1 MISLPLENPQMLW
14 LILPV
19 LAVGI
24 YLIKKGAK
32 TGLVESRLIIALLLI
47 IALASPY
54 TLVSKT
60 TMDETPNLVIIS
72 DETASMQLFEE
83 GVASRIYE
91 ALTAQTPT
99 TLVTVSGD
107 KTSIGDAIVQYSRG
121 DNQIV
126 LVTDG
131 NNNYGKNL
139 EDAFKFAKETGTTVY
154 SIEPE
159 LKANDLSVEI
169 KGDKTVV
176 IGNKNEF
183 DVVVSQAEEKEIGYS
198 LEVVVDGNIELGS
211 HSYSQIVREKSI
223 SLADINPFMSLGAHE
238 IKVTLTPHTEDRD
251 HINNVFYKSIYV
263 VPKPKIHLI
272 TDDDNS
278 PLRNNI
284 DTLYDLSTS
293 YKLSEIDDKKAIV
306 LDNQHIITLSTNDIK
321 MLKEYVTN
329 GHGLVVVGGD
339 NSYDNGEYLN
349 SSFEELLPV
358 LSKPTEWHG
367 GMYVALILD
376 ISGSTL
382 QGGEGTIV
390 IDGVQTTTPTYPLI
404 LYSAKTLVNSD
415 LLRDA
420 NVGVIMMGGIIED
433 APENLFDLR
442 AQSDKNILIDF
453 LSKSPTKSSDT
464 ELNKAIIDAKKTFDE
479 EISDNNDVTKYI
491 IIISDGAY
499 GSDLEKYSN
508 ALNIAKEMHDD
519 GISFRF
525 IHIKSS
531 FVGQY
536 DIDGIAFAKKF
547 MDAVD
552 GEYLHVTAASS
563 ISEEYGTDEKSD
575 DDVDLELPDFFPLIE
590 YNPKHF
596 ITRNIEIAG
605 NITYYN
611 DVTSKAGADRLVITT
626 TGKPILTTWR
636 YGLGRV
642 ASFTTD
648 NGYGGGTQWS
658 TAIYN
663 KTYGTPRL
671 TSATLNWAIGNPRVE
686 EGAVLEGLDTWLGTP
701 VTLTLTMYDEDV
713 LPSLTLDDTEPL
725 ELSVTGKSTYDT
737 TIDPDRIGM
746 HDISGYPVA
755 VNYAL
760 EYRDVGL
767 NEELPALVKSS
778 GGKTYNERDARAL
791 LLEDAKAN
799 SERVV
804 QEPVSWKI
812 YFIIAALLLFLL
824 EIVIRRIKEI
834 QAAKRAER
842 MGMMGD

>member
-83 GVASRIYE
+83 GAASRIYE

-99 TLVTVSGD
+99 TIVTVSGD

-131 NNNYGKNL
+131 NNNYGKTL

-159 LKANDLSVEI
+159 LKVNDLSVEI

-176 IGNKNEF
+176 IGNENQF
-183 DVVVSQAEEKEIGYS
+183 DVVVSQAE
-198 LEVVVDGNIELGS
+198 DGETAYNIKVYVNDELVRS
-211 HSYSQIVREKSI
+211 RSYTQTTRTKTTPI
-223 SLADINPFMSLGAHE
+223 PHTFTSLGAHT
-238 IKVTLTPHTEDRD
+238 ISVTLTPADADSD
-251 HINNVFYKSIYV
+251 HINNKFYKSIYA

-272 TDDDNS
+272 TDNTES
-278 PLRNNI
+278 PLTKI
-284 DTLYDLSTS
+284 LFDLYDVSTTGGLSD
-293 YKLSEIDDKKAIV
+293 IDDKKVVV
-306 LDNQHIITLSTNDIK
+306 LDNKHINTLSENDVK
-321 MLKEYVTN
+321 TLKKYVTDGN
-329 GHGLVVVGGD
+329 GLVVAGGER
-339 NSYDNGEYLN
+339 SYNYGDYLD

-358 LSKPTEWHG
+358 MSKPTDWRGGRNVVLVLDVSPSTSAHG
-367 GMYVALILD
+367 TQGDILSNA
-376 ISGSTL
+376 IFTL
-382 QGGEGTIV
+382 QNE
-390 IDGVQTTTPTYPLI
+390 
-404 LYSAKTLVNSD
+404 N
-415 LLRDA
+415 LRDA
-420 NVGVIMMGGIIED
+420 YAGVIAFGSTGVDVSGGFV
-433 APENLFDLR
+433 PL
-442 AQSDKNILIDF
+442 
-453 LSKSPTKSSDT
+453 SSDSNVFKLEQDISKLT
-464 ELNKAIIDAKKTFDE
+464 PGDSSTTSLDQGLIIAQQWLESEVGEL
-479 EISDNNDVTKYI
+479 DV
-491 IIISDGAY
+491 IIISDGGIETSYDA
-499 GSDLEKYSN
+499 GLE
-508 ALNIAKEMHDD
+508 IASQLHDD
-519 GISFRF
+519 GVNLYYV
-525 IHIKSS
+525 HIRSS
-531 FVGQY
+531 APSQY
-536 DIDGIAFAKKF
+536 DDRGNSYAQKL
-547 MDAVD
+547 MDEVD
-552 GEYLHVTAASS
+552 GTYFPIDIGQRANL
-563 ISEEYGTDEKSD
+563 IFEELEKPPEDETITLY
-575 DDVDLELPDFFPLIE
+575 VFPLIE

-605 NITYYN
+605 NITGYN
-611 DVTSKAGADRLVITT
+611 DVTPKAGADRIIITS
-626 TGKPILTTWR
+626 TGKPVLTTWR

-642 ASFTTD
+642 ASLTTD
-648 NGYGGGTQWS
+648 NGYGGGSIWS
-658 TAIYN
+658 SQMYAGN
-663 KTYGTPRL
+663 NSKL

-686 EGAVLEGLDTWLGTP
+686 EGAVLEGMDAWFGTP
-701 VTLTLTMYDEDV
+701 VTLTLTMYDEGV
-713 LPSLTLDDTEPL
+713 LPTLTLDDTEPL
-725 ELSVTGKSTYDT
+725 ELSVIGKNTYDT

-804 QEPVSWKI
+804 QEPVSWKM

-824 EIVIRRIKEI
+824 EIVIRRVKEI

-842 MGMMGD
+842 MG